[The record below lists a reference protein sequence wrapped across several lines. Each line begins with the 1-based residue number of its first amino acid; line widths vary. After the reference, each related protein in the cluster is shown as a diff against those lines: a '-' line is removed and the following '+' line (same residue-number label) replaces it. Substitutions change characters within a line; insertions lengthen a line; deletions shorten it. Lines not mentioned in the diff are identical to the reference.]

1 MIIEDLHLFDGKQL
15 KERFALNTFGY
26 SRTLA
31 IGNIISFIGALNYRE
46 RDTFICSEQS
56 INFCIELPKYDPLSG
71 VLFNRL
77 FLLNVAQI
85 LSTDYLKCPIEV
97 SQNKMII
104 DKEHSNRDIKQNNG
118 ILSVNFN
125 SQLNDTFMIYLG
137 LYNICGHESES
148 RAFSMGLSE
157 EKAKELM
164 SVVNE
169 SFYFL
174 SNDVFL
180 NTCHVK

>member
-1 MIIEDLHLFDGKQL
+1 MIVEDIHVFDGKQL
-15 KERFALNTFGY
+15 RERFALNTFGY

-31 IGNIISFIGALNYRE
+31 IGNIISFFGNLNYRE
-46 RDTFICSEQS
+46 GDKFICAEQA
-56 INFCIELPKYDPLSG
+56 INFCIELPKYDTLSG

-85 LSTDYLKCPIEV
+85 LSTDYLKHPIDI
-97 SQNKMII
+97 SQNKLII
-104 DKEHSNRDIKQNNG
+104 EKEHENRGIIQKNG
-118 ILSVNFN
+118 ILSVNFM
-125 SQLNDTFMIYLG
+125 SQINDTFMIYLG
-137 LYNICGHESES
+137 LYNKCADESEA
-148 RAFSMGLSE
+148 RAFSMGLSTKEGE
-157 EKAKELM
+157 EFM